1 MAIHGKKHR
10 KRNSQKSLE
19 GGFGGRPFFRKVSP
33 QKETSMEY
41 ETVIGLEIHAQ
52 LLTESKLFCGC
63 STRFGAEPNTQVC
76 PICLGMPG
84 VLPVMNRKAA
94 EYAVMMALAVGC
106 KINNRSVFARKNY
119 FYPDLPKGYQISQ
132 YSEPL
137 AEHGSVEI
145 EVDGE
150 IKKIGITRVHME
162 EDAGKL
168 LHGETIEDEGSSFVD
183 LNRTGVPLIE
193 IVSEPDMRS
202 PEEASAYLKALRDI
216 LVYLGVCSGNM
227 EEGSF
232 RCDANVSIR
241 PAGSKELGTKAELKN
256 MNSFK
261 FVKDALSY
269 EIERQKEVLSG
280 GGRVIQETRLF
291 DPSRGVTAPMRTKEE
306 AHDYRYFPEPDLLP
320 LVVEDSLIEELR
332 ENLPELPQEKK
343 ERFVEEYGLP
353 PYDAG
358 VLTSSRELADYYEAA
373 AKAAGDPKTA
383 SNWVMGEVLR
393 LLKEDGRLIAECPV
407 KPEALAD
414 LIGMVEKGKISGKVA
429 KEVFADMYK
438 TGKTPEE
445 VVAEKGLTQISDEGE
460 LIEVID
466 RVLAENA
473 ENVDRYR
480 KGEEKLLGFFVGQVM
495 KATRGQANP
504 GAVNKLLKEKL
515 SE

>member
-1 MAIHGKKHR
+1 
-10 KRNSQKSLE
+10 
-19 GGFGGRPFFRKVSP
+19 
-33 QKETSMEY
+33 
-41 ETVIGLEIHAQ
+41 
-52 LLTESKLFCGC
+52 
-63 STRFGAEPNTQVC
+63 
-76 PICLGMPG
+76 
-84 VLPVMNRKAA
+84 
-94 EYAVMMALAVGC
+94 
-106 KINNRSVFARKNY
+106 
-119 FYPDLPKGYQISQ
+119 
-132 YSEPL
+132 
-137 AEHGSVEI
+137 
-145 EVDGE
+145 
-150 IKKIGITRVHME
+150 
-162 EDAGKL
+162 
-168 LHGETIEDEGSSFVD
+168 
-183 LNRTGVPLIE
+183 
-193 IVSEPDMRS
+193 
-202 PEEASAYLKALRDI
+202 
-216 LVYLGVCSGNM
+216 
-227 EEGSF
+227 
-232 RCDANVSIR
+232 
-241 PAGSKELGTKAELKN
+241 
-256 MNSFK
+256 
-261 FVKDALSY
+261 
-269 EIERQKEVLSG
+269 
-280 GGRVIQETRLF
+280 
-291 DPSRGVTAPMRTKEE
+291 MRTKEE

-320 LVVEDSLIEELR
+320 LVVEDSLIEGLR